1 MSNFSKPWAKI
12 TLSNGTE
19 IEPISVDITVDESW
33 APYVQ
38 ASVVLP
44 SNEITGTLSPTV
56 GSRVKIYMQQDF
68 ANLLYVYDITKDYG
82 GDVSNITA
90 GISPSLVASFT
101 RKYTAAWNTF
111 TDGSPISKVT
121 TAYTPVTPL
130 KLTNALLSKVWKMTK
145 FLQIPATYAQSTTI
159 FSADLGLRE
168 IKYDYV
174 SNEATL
180 RLESDEAIAQDVY
193 GFGDPVTWRSY
204 TTVRAAINAVLAG
217 IGTSLTDG
225 TADAAYPLGYVIEK
239 YSDNVSNT
247 PWDFM
252 ETAANANKFK
262 IYCDELRR
270 WYLVDS
276 TAVSGSLVLKDTD
289 NITAFEKIINRDSN
303 FYNQAIIEYID
314 PVDVR
319 TLDIYSGS
327 LTGGTKTYY
336 AKKEGYYYPGT
347 GAAQGIVERSIN
359 RGETYRVEA
368 IANFNA
374 RPRQT
379 LTVDVT
385 GEPLKTGVVQS
396 ITWSLP
402 SARMSVDIRNLQE
415 V

>member
-12 TLSNGTE
+12 TLPNGTE
-19 IEPISVDITVDESW
+19 IEPISVDVTLDESW

-38 ASVVLP
+38 ASIVVPAGLV
-44 SNEITGTLSPTV
+44 TGTVNPTV
-56 GSRVKIYMQQDF
+56 GSRIKLYMQQDL
-68 ANLLYVYDITKDYG
+68 ANLLYVSDITANYA

-101 RKYTAAWNTF
+101 RKYTATWNVF
-111 TDGSPISKVT
+111 KEGSPISKVT
-121 TAYTPVTPL
+121 TGYTPVTPL
-130 KLTNALLSKVWKMTK
+130 KLTNALLTKVWKMTK
-145 FLQIPATYAQSTTI
+145 FLQVSSTYSQSTTV

-168 IKYDYV
+168 ITYDYV

-180 RLESDEAIAQDVY
+180 RLASDEAIAQDVY
-193 GFGDPVTWRSY
+193 GFGDPATWRSY

-217 IGTSLTDG
+217 IGASLTPG
-225 TADAAYPLGYVIEK
+225 VTDAAYPLGYVIQQ
-239 YSDNVSNT
+239 YSDNISNT
-247 PWDFM
+247 PWDFI

-270 WYLVDS
+270 WYLVDT
-276 TAVSGSLVLKDTD
+276 TAISGSLILKDTD
-289 NITAFEKIINRDSN
+289 NITAFQKKIDRDSN

-319 TLDIYSGS
+319 TLDIYSGD
-327 LTGGTKTYY
+327 LTGGIKTYY
-336 AKKEGYYYPGT
+336 VKKEGYYYPGT
-347 GAAQGIVERSIN
+347 GAAQDIVQRSIT
-359 RGETYRVEA
+359 RGETYSVEA

-379 LTVDVT
+379 LTVDIT
-385 GEPLKTGVVQS
+385 GEPIKSGVVQS

-402 SARMSVDIRNLQE
+402 SARMSVDIRNLEE